1 MLRSVSH
8 VNPRA
13 DSPHVPVLH
22 REVVSWLDLEPGMTV
37 VDGTFGAGG
46 HARAPGRRDG
56 RPRLLRRDR
65 PRSRRA
71 SGHFAAFAHD
81 HPDLRTR
88 FVRGNFA
95 LALRNLAATGVRADA
110 VLLDLGISS
119 MQIDQT
125 DRGFAYATDA
135 PLDMRMDPAE
145 PRTAADLV
153 NELDERTLARIIH
166 KYGEE
171 RYASQI
177 ARAIVRRRAQEP
189 FSRSGD
195 LVETVRRAIP
205 TPAQFGAGHPAKRV
219 FQALRIVVND
229 ELGALEDG
237 LDYALEMLRP
247 GGRVAVISFH
257 SLEDRIVKTFF
268 RDAARGC
275 ICPPDL
281 PICGCGHE
289 PLLRVLTPRVDP
301 AERDRG
307 RGQPARRLCAAARR
321 RADGRG
327 AAGVSAVPVPHRRRR
342 GAVAAGPSA
351 ARGRARRRPGRAPSA
366 PAPPAAPRR
375 SRAT

>member
-22 REVVSWLDLEPGMTV
+22 REVVAWLDLEPGMTV

-46 HARAPGRRDG
+46 HARVLADAMDG
-56 RPRLLRRDR
+56 RGCYVAIDRD
-65 PRSRRA
+65 PGVK
-71 SGHFAAFAHD
+71 GHFAAFAHD

-88 FVRGNFA
+88 FVRGNFS
-95 LALRNLAATGVRADA
+95 LALRNLAATGVKADA

-135 PLDMRMDPAE
+135 PLDMRMDPAD

-237 LDYALEMLRP
+237 LDHALEMLRP
-247 GGRVAVISFH
+247 GGRLAVISFH
-257 SLEDRIVKTFF
+257 SLEDRIVKTFM

-281 PICGCGHE
+281 PICGCGNE
-289 PLLRVLTPRVDP
+289 PLLRVLTPRVVRPNEIEVEDNP
-301 AERDRG
+301 RAASARLRVAERTSAEL
-307 RGQPARRLCAAARR
+307 PA
-321 RADGRG
+321 
-327 AAGVSAVPVPHRRRR
+327 
-342 GAVAAGPSA
+342 
-351 ARGRARRRPGRAPSA
+351 
-366 PAPPAAPRR
+366 
-375 SRAT
+375 

>member
-46 HARAPGRRDG
+46 HARLLADAMDG
-56 RPRLLRRDR
+56 RGCYVAVDRDPGVR
-65 PRSRRA
+65 
-71 SGHFAAFAHD
+71 GHFAAFAHD

-95 LALRNLAATGVRADA
+95 LALRNLAATGVKADA

-205 TPAQFGAGHPAKRV
+205 TPAQFGAGPSGEAR
-219 FQALRIVVND
+219 LP
-229 ELGALEDG
+229 GA
-237 LDYALEMLRP
+237 P
-247 GGRVAVISFH
+247 
-257 SLEDRIVKTFF
+257 DR
-268 RDAARGC
+268 RQR
-275 ICPPDL
+275 
-281 PICGCGHE
+281 
-289 PLLRVLTPRVDP
+289 R
-301 AERDRG
+301 
-307 RGQPARRLCAAARR
+307 ARRT
-321 RADGRG
+321 
-327 AAGVSAVPVPHRRRR
+327 
-342 GAVAAGPSA
+342 
-351 ARGRARRRPGRAPSA
+351 RGRARVRARDAPPGRPGGGDLVPLAGGPDREDVLPRRAPAAASA
-366 PAPPAAPRR
+366 RPTCRSAAAGTSR
-375 SRAT
+375 SCAC

>member
-1 MLRSVSH
+1 
-8 VNPRA
+8 
-13 DSPHVPVLH
+13 
-22 REVVSWLDLEPGMTV
+22 VVSWLDLEPGMTV

-46 HARAPGRRDG
+46 HARLLADSMDG
-56 RPRLLRRDR
+56 RGCYVAIDRD
-65 PRSRRA
+65 PGVK
-71 SGHFAAFAHD
+71 GHFAAFAHD

-88 FVRGNFA
+88 FVRGNFS
-95 LALRNLAATGVRADA
+95 LALRNLAATGVKADA

-171 RYASQI
+171 RYASPI

-237 LDYALEMLRP
+237 LEHALAMLRP

-289 PLLRVLTPRVDP
+289 PLLRVLTPRVVRPNEIEVEDNP
-301 AERDRG
+301 RAASARLRVAERT
-307 RGQPARRLCAAARR
+307 AAEL
-321 RADGRG
+321 
-327 AAGVSAVPVPHRRRR
+327 PQ
-342 GAVAAGPSA
+342 
-351 ARGRARRRPGRAPSA
+351 
-366 PAPPAAPRR
+366 
-375 SRAT
+375 